1 MRLLDSARDH
11 LRQLLGVLQT
21 RLELVGLELAD
32 ARDHLVAL
40 LAYAAAAVFFGGIT
54 VVAGLVW
61 LIMAYWEQ
69 RLVIIGGATL
79 LFGVLAI
86 IAIWR
91 ASRHAQSGGDIFADS
106 LLALQTDRAALRPPP
121 ASTAVTSQ
129 APTNDTRNYVGD

>member
-11 LRQLLGVLQT
+11 LRQWLGVVQT

-40 LAYAAAAVFFGGIT
+40 LAYAAAAVFFGGVT

-69 RLVIIGGATL
+69 RLMIIGGATL
-79 LFGVLAI
+79 LFCCAHYHCHLAGQPS
-86 IAIWR
+86 R
-91 ASRHAQSGGDIFADS
+91 A
-106 LLALQTDRAALRPPP
+106 
-121 ASTAVTSQ
+121 
-129 APTNDTRNYVGD
+129 VG

>member
-79 LFGVLAI
+79 LFAVLAI

-91 ASRHAQSGGDIFADS
+91 AIRHAQSGGDIFADS

-121 ASTAVTSQ
+121 ASTAFTSQ
-129 APTNDTRNYVGD
+129 SPTNDTRNYVGD